1 MWFEVISVLKIN
13 LEKSELILI
22 GRVANVEV
30 LAGWLM
36 WKFWP

>member
-36 WKFWP
+36 WKLWP